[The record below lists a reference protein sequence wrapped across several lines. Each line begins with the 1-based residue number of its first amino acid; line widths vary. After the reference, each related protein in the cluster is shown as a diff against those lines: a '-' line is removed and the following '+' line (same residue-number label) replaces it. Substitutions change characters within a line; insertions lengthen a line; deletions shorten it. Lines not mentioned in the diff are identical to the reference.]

1 MCRYEGLPVDP
12 STIDL
17 ERNLSQYRYTLTA
30 DGDLSFARGAH
41 VEFPISRLGGVTEPS
56 EVIVMKR
63 QVIDTGVFSTIT
75 SSFDASTGRIRAEIF
90 APGEIA
96 FTSSSNP
103 LPVDL
108 RDLEAQVNGDH
119 VMLRWQTLSETG
131 TDGFRVER
139 RVEERG
145 DETGWTR
152 VGFVNGAGTRR
163 TTTDYRFAD
172 ADVPYGAETAAYR
185 LRQVDVDG
193 SESVSDPVRVA
204 FGAPSELRLRKT
216 FPNPAVAR
224 VTVRYET
231 PRAAPVQM
239 DLYNVLGQRV
249 RQVHRGEVPAGRHHQ
264 QVDVSGLSSGVY
276 FLRIVHESDTAT

>member
-1 MCRYEGLPVDP
+1 
-12 STIDL
+12 
-17 ERNLSQYRYTLTA
+17 
-30 DGDLSFARGAH
+30 
-41 VEFPISRLGGVTEPS
+41 
-56 EVIVMKR
+56 MKR

-119 VMLRWQTLSETG
+119 VMLRLQTLSETG

-152 VGFVNGAGTRR
+152 VGFVNGAGATRKSPSVPKDR
-163 TTTDYRFAD
+163 TIPRR
-172 ADVPYGAETAAYR
+172 R
-185 LRQVDVDG
+185 LR
-193 SESVSDPVRVA
+193 
-204 FGAPSELRLRKT
+204 T
-216 FPNPAVAR
+216 
-224 VTVRYET
+224 
-231 PRAAPVQM
+231 
-239 DLYNVLGQRV
+239 
-249 RQVHRGEVPAGRHHQ
+249 
-264 QVDVSGLSSGVY
+264 SSC
-276 FLRIVHESDTAT
+276 